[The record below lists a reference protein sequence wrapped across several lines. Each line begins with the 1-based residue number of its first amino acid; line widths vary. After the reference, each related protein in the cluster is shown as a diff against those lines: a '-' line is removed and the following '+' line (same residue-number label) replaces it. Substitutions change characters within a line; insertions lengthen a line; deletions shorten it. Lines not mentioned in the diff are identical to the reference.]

1 MRGVCSLG
9 DERARERDVPKE
21 SVGLRNGLAARLG
34 STDPIS
40 FHLATEATW
49 IRIDTTFHQIDSPNR
64 ASVYWEL

>member
-1 MRGVCSLG
+1 MT
-9 DERARERDVPKE
+9 AVPE
-21 SVGLRNGLAARLG
+21 EHSGRHNGLAARLG

-40 FHLATEATW
+40 FHLAKEATW